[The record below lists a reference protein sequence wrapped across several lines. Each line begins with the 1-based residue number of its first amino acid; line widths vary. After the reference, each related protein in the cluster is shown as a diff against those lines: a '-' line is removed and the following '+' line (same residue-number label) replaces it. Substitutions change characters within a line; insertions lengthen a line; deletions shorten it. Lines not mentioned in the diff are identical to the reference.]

1 MAPGSTTLET
11 QSQTKLKAVVNLTPL
26 LCPKVVTRNVNLD
39 PIPRSDFNNLRYLQ
53 LHHNKRQMKRKRG
66 HKKGNKARAKPAAV
80 VPNEAAVNVVSVNS
94 EDNSVKDEHESGM
107 EVDTPSSTGTEQAL
121 NVASINPDGSIHK
134 AAGKSVGRVKVKLK
148 TSSKA
153 MESDVPSHSD
163 TDKSSPHV
171 GIGRQDVVNEKMEDS
186 ANSSGEMKAG
196 VSSSVS
202 RKAGSIKIKSSRMLG
217 GSTADKGGNAVAP
230 ERESSL
236 QKEVKTPHQG
246 SRYNKQELDSALT
259 VIKKVMK
266 MEAAAPFNEPV
277 NPEALGIPDYFDII
291 DTPMD
296 FGTICKNL
304 ENSDKYMN
312 SEDVFKDVQYIW
324 DNCCKYNN
332 KGDAILDLMRR
343 VKKNFMKYWTAAGLY
358 SEQSRGANGAE
369 GGEVEDA
376 ALSSQGK
383 MQIKAGQS
391 KMKNRKQ
398 GRRHKSDCLCA
409 ICVLKRRKREREAN
423 ARVAKGQI
431 GVQEMQ
437 QEESSPVNSPYG
449 DDSSLNMDEPVDLD
463 ADGEVEAEGEK
474 IKMEASEQQY
484 SHMEDGHEEDDDK
497 EEEEEED
504 EDEEENDVKIVNKG
518 EGERKEQSQL
528 RDISSKEPKSQPEIV
543 EKSGAADICQEESV
557 AAQNEEESKAVQQ
570 QRDKESQER
579 QQRAKLL
586 ESFRFENPM
595 LLNLCGILFPD
606 NQKSVWSGPHSLVK
620 NQGSRTSPIHAAIE
634 TLMK

>member
-1 MAPGSTTLET
+1 
-11 QSQTKLKAVVNLTPL
+11 
-26 LCPKVVTRNVNLD
+26 
-39 PIPRSDFNNLRYLQ
+39 
-53 LHHNKRQMKRKRG
+53 MKRKRG
-66 HKKGNKARAKPAAV
+66 HKKGNKAKAKAAAV

-94 EDNSVKDEHESGM
+94 QDNSVKDEHESGM

-217 GSTADKGGNAVAP
+217 GSNADKGNAVAA
-230 ERESSL
+230 ERDSSL

-358 SEQSRGANGAE
+358 SEQSRGTNDMAELAVLIPFVTGAE

-383 MQIKAGQS
+383 MQMKAGQS
-391 KMKNRKQ
+391 KMKSRKQ

-449 DDSSLNMDEPVDLD
+449 DDSSLNMDEAVDLD

-474 IKMEASEQQY
+474 IKLEASERQN
-484 SHMEDGHEEDDDK
+484 SHTEERHEEEDDDK

-504 EDEEENDVKIVNKG
+504 EEENDINIVNKG

-528 RDISSKEPKSQPEIV
+528 GEILSKEPISQPEIV
-543 EKSGAADICQEESV
+543 EKLGAADICQKESI
-557 AAQNEEESKAVQQ
+557 AAQNEEESEAVQQ
-570 QRDKESQER
+570 HRDKESQER
-579 QQRAKLL
+579 RQRAKLL
-586 ESFRFENPM
+586 EGFRFENPM
-595 LLNLCGILFPD
+595 LLDLCGILFPD
-606 NQKSVWSGPHSLVK
+606 KQKSVWSGPHSLVK

-634 TLMK
+634 TLM

>member
-1 MAPGSTTLET
+1 
-11 QSQTKLKAVVNLTPL
+11 
-26 LCPKVVTRNVNLD
+26 
-39 PIPRSDFNNLRYLQ
+39 
-53 LHHNKRQMKRKRG
+53 MKRKRG
-66 HKKGNKARAKPAAV
+66 HKKGNKAKPNAAAV
-80 VPNEAAVNVVSVNS
+80 APIEAVVDVVSI
-94 EDNSVKDEHESGM
+94 DNSVNDEYESGM
-107 EVDTPSSTGTEQAL
+107 EVDTPSSTGTNQAS
-121 NVASINPDGSIHK
+121 NVASINPDGTIDK
-134 AAGKSVGRVKVKLK
+134 AVGKPVGRVKVKLK
-148 TSSKA
+148 TSSKVL
-153 MESDVPSHSD
+153 ESDVPSHSD
-163 TDKSSPHV
+163 TDKSSPQV
-171 GIGRQDVVNEKMEDS
+171 GFERQGGVNEKMEDS
-186 ANSSGEMKAG
+186 ANSSAEMKMG

-217 GSTADKGGNAVAP
+217 GSNVDRSGNAIAA
-230 ERESSL
+230 EREGSFR
-236 QKEVKTPHQG
+236 KEVKMPHQA

-296 FGTICKNL
+296 FGTICNNL
-304 ENSDKYMN
+304 ENGDKYMN

-358 SEQSRGANGAE
+358 SEHSRGTN

-391 KMKNRKQ
+391 KMKNRKH

-423 ARVAKGQI
+423 ARMAKGQT
-431 GVQEMQ
+431 GVQELQ
-437 QEESSPVNSPYG
+437 QEESSPVDSPYG
-449 DDSSLNMDEPVDLD
+449 EDSSLNMDESMDLD
-463 ADGEVEAEGEK
+463 ADAEVEGEGEK
-474 IKMEASEQQY
+474 FKVEMSEQQY
-484 SHMEDGHEEDDDK
+484 SHVEERHE

-504 EDEEENDVKIVNKG
+504 EEDEEEEEEDEEENEIKTMKKC
-518 EGERKEQSQL
+518 EAETKEQSQFGDRL
-528 RDISSKEPKSQPEIV
+528 SEEAIRKSQPGIV
-543 EKSGAADICQEESV
+543 KNSGAV
-557 AAQNEEESKAVQQ
+557 ALNQKGSTPALNEEESKAAQ
-570 QRDKESQER
+570 QRRRKESQE
-579 QQRAKLL
+579 RAKLL

-595 LLNLCGILFPD
+595 LLNLCGILFPN
-606 NQKSVWSGPHSLVK
+606 NQKSVWSGPRSLVQ
-620 NQGSRTSPIHAAIE
+620 NLGSQNRGSRTNPIHAAIE
-634 TLMK
+634 TFLK